1 MEIIKLHY
9 DNHLSD
15 NPEIAFELRCSMEN
29 GLRTLVKGPTG
40 SGKTVTIGQI
50 AHKILDDEFMLDKKE
65 QSKVVLSCPNV
76 IQNKQNEHNE
86 LIGAK
91 SFTKGEKLENK
102 RFISAVYDKT
112 YVAIKADE
120 KVHLILDEAHKKV
133 YDETYR
139 SVALEQVELCEGNA
153 FSVTHIT
160 ATPNILLNG
169 IYEYDKY
176 IICEPKDAIVNNNI
190 ELFEQVVMPRENRT
204 SIFVNYLLDRCKEK
218 DENTTIICRLNSISD
233 IENTISKI
241 NMFNDKIKIGKI
253 VSKEKDN
260 NPIFNS
266 IVENGEVG
274 NEYDLIFITSLLD
287 AGTSIYQ
294 DNIEYIY
301 HSRTSHDILLDD
313 IEQAFARP
321 RRKIKKAT
329 LTTSIED
336 TETELMTLKQIKS
349 KNNKERKRVLK
360 SINTMIKC
368 MKDLNAPKQEIID
381 TVSKRLN
388 FEFNEIKT
396 GLGCIQLNEETLECF
411 INKELAEGYD
421 FREHDRQ
428 YYCKPKK
435 LLNELSGRIKADKLK
450 IKYYSNVKDE
460 IKDVISKD
468 KEDRK
473 LEAESNRKEAQNII
487 LNRNLD
493 KNLLFQELITS
504 KDLCL
509 DFIEEDLKED
519 LEFLQKEE
527 SLIDNIKDLM
537 EVGIELGQ
545 ATQIVANAKKP
556 KDIKT
561 AKMTYQAILLNTRKR
576 YSVVDDNFTKMHK
589 IIREE
594 IKPIEK
600 GRGRITD
607 NIIEKIYLKLVD
619 EGLLEKRKKPKNK
632 ILELINLI
640 YNTSKIKNEKNSLKV
655 SSLKTNTKTLK

>member
-15 NPEIAFELRCSMEN
+15 NPEIAFEIRLAMES

-40 SGKTVTIGQI
+40 SGKTVQIGQI
-50 AHKILDDEFMLDKKE
+50 SHKILDDEFRSGED
-65 QSKVVLSCPNV
+65 QSKIVLACPNV
-76 IQNKQNEHNE
+76 IQNKQNEVNQ
-86 LIGAK
+86 LIAAK
-91 SFTKGEKLENK
+91 SFTKGENLGNK

-112 YVAIKADE
+112 YVAINADE

-139 SVALEQVELCEGNA
+139 SVALKQVELCEENA

-176 IICEPKDAIVNNNI
+176 IICEPKDKIANNNI
-190 ELFEQVVMPRENRT
+190 ELFETVVMPKENR
-204 SIFVNYLLDRCKEK
+204 SAIFINYLLDRCKEK
-218 DENTTIICRLNSISD
+218 DKNTTIICRLNSISD

-241 NMFNDKIKIGKI
+241 NTFNSEIKIGKI
-253 VSKEKDN
+253 ISKEKEN

-266 IVENGEVG
+266 IVETGEIG

-301 HSRTSHDILLDD
+301 HSRTSHDILFDD
-313 IEQAFARP
+313 IEQGFART
-321 RRKIKKAT
+321 RRKIKRAT
-329 LTTSIED
+329 LTTSVED
-336 TETELMTLKQIKS
+336 SESELMTLKQIKS

-368 MKDLNAPKQEIID
+368 MKELNAPKQEIID

-388 FEFNEIKT
+388 FEFNEVKT
-396 GLGCIQLNEETLECF
+396 GLGCIQLDEETLECF

-428 YYCKPKK
+428 FYYKPKK
-435 LLNELSGRIKADKLK
+435 LLNELSDRIKADKLT
-450 IKYYSNVKDE
+450 IKYYSNSSDKVRDL
-460 IKDVISKD
+460 ISKE
-468 KEDRK
+468 KEDK
-473 LEAESNRKEAQNII
+473 KNESELNRKEAQNII
-487 LNRNLD
+487 LNKNLG

-504 KDLCL
+504 KELCL
-509 DFIEEDLKED
+509 DFIDEEMKED

-527 SLIDNIKDLM
+527 SLIDNIKDLIEIGM
-537 EVGIELGQ
+537 ELEQ
-545 ATQIVANAKKP
+545 ATQIVANSKKP

-576 YSVVDDNFTKMHK
+576 YSMVDDNFTKMHK

-594 IKPIEK
+594 IKPLEK
-600 GRGRITD
+600 NRGRITD
-607 NIIEKIYLKLVD
+607 DIIEKIYLRLVG
-619 EGLLEKRKKPKNK
+619 EGVLEQRKKPKNK
-632 ILELINLI
+632 ILELIELI
-640 YNTSKIKNEKNSLKV
+640 YNTSKQNKYIKV
-655 SSLKTNTKTLK
+655 SSLKKNINTLK

>member
-15 NPEIAFELRCSMEN
+15 NPEIAFELRCSIEA
-29 GLRTLVKGPTG
+29 GLKTLVKGPTG
-40 SGKTVTIGQI
+40 SGKTVQIGQL
-50 AHKILDDEFMLDKKE
+50 AHKILDDESKSGED
-65 QSKVVLSCPNV
+65 QSKIILACPNV
-76 IQNKQNEHNE
+76 IQNRQNEKNE
-86 LIGAK
+86 LIAAK
-91 SFTKGEKLENK
+91 SFTKGENLGNK

-112 YVAIKADE
+112 YVAINSEE

-139 SVALEQVELCEGNA
+139 AVALKQVGLCEDNA

-176 IICEPKDAIVNNNI
+176 IICEPRSAIANNNI
-190 ELFEQVVMPRENRT
+190 ELFEQVVMPKESR
-204 SIFVNYLLDRCKEK
+204 SAIFINYLLDRCNKK
-218 DENTTIICRLNSISD
+218 DEDTVIICRLNSILE

-241 NMFNDKIKIGKI
+241 NTFNSKIKIGKI
-253 VSKEKDN
+253 ISKEKEI

-266 IVENGEVG
+266 IIETGEIA
-274 NEYDLIFITSLLD
+274 NEYDLVFVTSLLD
-287 AGTSIYQ
+287 VGTSIYQ
-294 DNIEYIY
+294 KNIEYIY

-313 IEQAFARP
+313 IEQAFART
-321 RRKIKKAT
+321 RTKIKRAT
-329 LTTSIED
+329 LTSCVED
-336 TETELMTLKQIKS
+336 SETELMTLKQIKS

-368 MKDLNAPKQEIID
+368 MKELNAPREEIID
-381 TVSKRLN
+381 DASKRLN
-388 FEFNEIKT
+388 FEYNEVRT
-396 GLGCIQLNEETLECF
+396 GLGCIQLDEDTLECF
-411 INKELAEGYD
+411 INKELAEAYD

-428 YYCKPKK
+428 FYFKPKQ
-435 LLNELSGRIKADKLK
+435 LLNELSDRIKADKF
-450 IKYYSNVKDE
+450 IIQYYSNSSDE
-460 IKDVISKD
+460 IKDLISKE
-468 KEDRK
+468 KEEK
-473 LEAESNRKEAQNII
+473 KNKSELNKKEAQNII
-487 LNRNLD
+487 LNKNLGE
-493 KNLLFQELITS
+493 NLLFQELING

-509 DFIEEDLKED
+509 DFIDEELKED

-537 EVGIELGQ
+537 EVGMELGQ
-545 ATQIVANAKKP
+545 ATQIAANSKKP

-561 AKMTYQAILLNTRKR
+561 AKQTYQAILLNTRKR
-576 YSVVDDNFTKMHK
+576 YSMVDDNFTKMHK

-600 GRGRITD
+600 RQGRITD
-607 NIIEKIYLKLVD
+607 ALIEKIYSRLVD
-619 EGLLEKRKKPKNK
+619 EGVLDKRKKPKNK

-640 YNTSKIKNEKNSLKV
+640 YNTAKIKNEKNAFKI
-655 SSLKTNTKTLK
+655 SSLKTNIQTLK